1 MIIDFHTHVFPER
14 IAARTIEALA
24 KAGGF
29 TPFSD
34 GTVGGLTGELLA
46 AGAALAVAHPVMTS
60 PTQFDSI
67 TRFAASVNEAYARGE
82 GRIISFAGI
91 HPRCEDIESKMRFIK
106 ESGFLGVK
114 IHPDYQEAYITDEG
128 YVRIME
134 CAREYDLIVITHA
147 GVDAGYRDKPTRC
160 PAHLALELIK
170 KVPHK
175 KFVLAHLGANE
186 MRDEMLRYIAGTD
199 VYIDTAVA
207 LNAVNEEE
215 FVEIIDR
222 HGEDKILFA
231 TDSPWGSIKA
241 DVQRLRSF
249 SLGKETENKILYENA
264 RGLLGL

>member
-1 MIIDFHTHVFPER
+1 MIIDFHTHVFPEK
-14 IAARTIEALA
+14 IAARTIAALA

-34 GTVGGLTGELLA
+34 GTVNGLVAELDSA
-46 AGAALAVAHPVMTS
+46 KADLAVAHPVMTS

-67 TRFAASVNEAYARGE
+67 TRFAASVNEAYAKGE

-91 HPRCEDIESKMRFIK
+91 HPRCEDIEGKMRFIK

-114 IHPDYQEAYITDEG
+114 IHPDYQDAYITDEG

-147 GVDAGYRDKPTRC
+147 GVDAGYRDKPVRC

-186 MRDEMLRYIAGTD
+186 MKDEMLRYIAGRE

-207 LNAVNEEE
+207 LNAVSEEE
-215 FVEIIDR
+215 FSEIVDR
-222 HGEDKILFA
+222 HGEDRILFA

-241 DVQRLRSF
+241 DAERLNSF
-249 SLGKETENKILYENA
+249 SLSEKTKNKIFYENA
-264 RGLLGL
+264 RKLLGL